1 MRRQIECDTI
11 TNFEFAPSQIEQSVA
26 TWKEE
31 EERKRDRGGS
41 KRRGERERASKLIHK
56 REEKLNEV
64 DKWRRYRCVRKKGNY
79 WWGPQM
85 ASQIGTLVNVFDQ
98 AVMKLF
104 AIMERVMKMQKFIN
118 GGKPLGRTSA
128 GMLSKFEL
136 ILWILFCWLFSS
148 LESEFALFFKS
159 PLLESGRIAE
169 MPALAE
175 PRMKWVWEKEE
186 DKE

>member
-1 MRRQIECDTI
+1 M
-11 TNFEFAPSQIEQSVA
+11 
-26 TWKEE
+26 
-31 EERKRDRGGS
+31 
-41 KRRGERERASKLIHK
+41 IHK

-64 DKWRRYRCVRKKGNY
+64 DKWRRYRCVRKRGNY

-85 ASQIGTLVNVFDQ
+85 ALQIGTLVNVFDQ

-159 PLLESGRIAE
+159 PYCTRVWEIAE

-175 PRMKWVWEKEE
+175 PHTKWVWEKEE
-186 DKE
+186 EKWMVENKGGKAVDKKRSAKSRAWNIKSGVSIVWKVFGYICGETQ